1 MLRRLFSAAA
11 LAMVLAVFS
20 APTLRASTFGINAH
34 VPSEAIQDEIV
45 AAGIGWVRVDV
56 VWGLIEVH
64 RDSFDWER
72 YDSLINTL
80 ESRGLRIFATLQGTP
95 QWATS
100 GSEFSGVPDDP
111 DDWREFCYVVAS
123 RYRGRIDAWGFWNE
137 PNLGHFWQG
146 NRTQYV
152 NEILLPGIEAVST
165 ADPGALLV
173 AADLAHL
180 SSGAW
185 ETWMA
190 RVLNDAGHLLDVFAH
205 HVYPSNGTAGD
216 VTYKLTEHG
225 SLPWDPPS
233 VREVLDDGGWGDRPF
248 WLTETGVQSNIYGQ
262 TGQATFYRNLLGLWF
277 GVARSHDWIDRI
289 FFYEMADP
297 SNDPTLSWGILEA
310 PPGLEH
316 KLAFDAYRDFIEDE
330 EVDDAE
336 VSSQDLPP
344 FVGSR
349 ELLEPSFEIRNTGT
363 TSWTASAGYR
373 LAVEVDD
380 IRWQVAVDPL
390 PDSATVSPGDTITV
404 DATLLAPTTFPFQA
418 PRVETIEARMQLD
431 GEGRFGSGVRHR
443 FVLTAREPP
452 QLTRSPAPATSPY
465 NGSAAFSIEVVDPAA
480 ASYQWRRN
488 TVALVDD
495 HRHAGTASPELTVSG
510 VGFDTL
516 GDYDCVVTND
526 AGSIASS
533 PAALALSG
541 PPIRRP
547 GERRPGELRELLR
560 RWLEFRR
567 LRPAAAGEGPPDV
580 APPPSSAEVS
590 GRRGT
595 APRAPEFGLH

>member
-11 LAMVLAVFS
+11 LAMILAGFS
-20 APTLRASTFGINAH
+20 APTLRASTFGVNAH
-34 VPSEAIQDEIV
+34 IPSSAVQEEIV
-45 AAGIGWVRVDV
+45 AVGAGWVRVDV
-56 VWGLIEVH
+56 VWGLIELH

-72 YDSLINTL
+72 YDRVVADL

-111 DDWREFCYVVAS
+111 ADWREFCYAVAT
-123 RYRGRIDAWGFWNE
+123 RYRGRVAAWGFWNE

-146 NRTQYV
+146 SRTQYV
-152 NEILLPGIEAVST
+152 DEILLPGIEAVST

-225 SLPWDPPS
+225 GLPWDPPS

-277 GVARSHDWIDRI
+277 GIARSHDWIDRI

-316 KLAFDAYRDFIEDE
+316 KLAFDAYRDFIEAE
-330 EVDDAE
+330 LVDDAD
-336 VSSQDLPP
+336 VSTQDLPP

-363 TSWTASAGYR
+363 TTWTASAGYR
-373 LAVEVDD
+373 LDVEVDD

-390 PDSATVSPGDTITV
+390 PDAAAVAPGDTVILG
-404 DATLLAPTTFPFQA
+404 ATLLAPNTFPFQA

-431 GEGRFGSGVRHR
+431 GEGTFGSGVRHR

-452 QLTRSPAPATSPY
+452 RLIRHPAPATSPY

-495 HRHAGTASPELTVSG
+495 HRHAGAATAELTVSA

-533 PAALALSG
+533 PAALTLAG
-541 PPIRRP
+541 APIRRP
-547 GERRPGELRELLR
+547 GDRRPGELPELFR
-560 RWLEFRR
+560 RWLEFRHGR
-567 LRPAAAGEGPPDV
+567 AAAAAAEVRPPSPERPAM
-580 APPPSSAEVS
+580 
-590 GRRGT
+590 
-595 APRAPEFGLH
+595 PRAPAAGGVASGLH